1 MVKDSETTD
10 KLASLTI
17 QELNESM
24 GKNSE
29 TTDKLSSLTIQEL
42 NEYMKATE
50 TLLKWCENNAR
61 LYSDNV
67 SNVDRKYQE
76 MATKFQQ
83 VRIKILNEME
93 KQISVL

>member
-1 MVKDSETTD
+1 ME
-10 KLASLTI
+10 
-17 QELNESM
+17 
-24 GKNSE
+24 KNSE

-50 TLLKWCENNAR
+50 TLLKWYENNAR

>member
-1 MVKDSETTD
+1 
-10 KLASLTI
+10 
-17 QELNESM
+17 M

-50 TLLKWCENNAR
+50 TLLKWYENNAR
-61 LYSDNV
+61 LYSDNMP
-67 SNVDRKYQE
+67 NVDRIYQE
-76 MATKFQQ
+76 KATKFQQ
-83 VRIKILNEME
+83 VRIKILKEME

>member
-1 MVKDSETTD
+1 
-10 KLASLTI
+10 
-17 QELNESM
+17 M

-50 TLLKWCENNAR
+50 TLLKWYENNAR